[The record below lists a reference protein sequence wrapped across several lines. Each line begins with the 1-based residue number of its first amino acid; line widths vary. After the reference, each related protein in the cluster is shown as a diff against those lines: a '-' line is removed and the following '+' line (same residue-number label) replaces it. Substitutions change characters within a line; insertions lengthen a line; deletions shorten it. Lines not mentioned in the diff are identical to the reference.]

1 MDAKPVTLPAD
12 SSAAS
17 GRAGFLGLGLFRS
30 PRSRVIGGVAGG
42 IGELLGIDPVLVRV
56 AFALLTLSG
65 VAGILLYVILWAAVP
80 EDDGRMQVKEPGL
93 VRAASMG
100 LVVLG
105 LMILLRQGGLW
116 LGDALAWSVGLAG
129 LGVAVIWLR
138 SDDGSRARW
147 SRIADSSPENP
158 LDPLA
163 SGNVGRARLVMGSLL
178 LAAGVATFV
187 LQNDLLNAAP
197 SIVFSVTATVAGLSV
212 LFGPW
217 GWRLLR
223 QLAEERRE
231 RIRSEERAEMAAH
244 LHDSVLQTL
253 ALIQRTDQPREM
265 VALARN
271 QERELRA
278 WLGGASA
285 RADQTLSRAIEA
297 AASAVELQFKV
308 PIEVVTV
315 GDAPLDEK
323 GQAIVDACREAT
335 VNASK
340 HSGTAQVSV
349 YVEVESDA
357 INAYVR
363 DQGAGFDPDGVAS
376 DRRGIS
382 ESIKGRMERAGGTAS
397 IVSDPAAGTE
407 VHLVMPRGR

>member
-1 MDAKPVTLPAD
+1 MVLP
-12 SSAAS
+12 S
-17 GRAGFLGLGLFRS
+17 GVREH
-30 PRSRVIGGVAGG
+30 RVIGGVAGG

-65 VAGILLYVILWAAVP
+65 VAGVILYVILWAAVP
-80 EDDGRMQVKEPGL
+80 EDEGVMQIREPGI
-93 VRAASMG
+93 VRAAAMG

-116 LGDALAWSVGLAG
+116 LGDTLAWSVGLAG

-138 SDDGSRARW
+138 SDGASRARW
-147 SRIADSSPENP
+147 SGRMAGSLPDSR

-163 SGNVGRARLVMGSLL
+163 YGNLGRARLLAGSLL

-197 SIVFSVTATVAGLSV
+197 GIVFAVTVTMAGVSV

-217 GWRLLR
+217 AWRVLR
-223 QLAEERRE
+223 QLSEERRE

-265 VALARN
+265 VALARS

-278 WLGGASA
+278 WLGGGSA
-285 RADQTLSRAIEA
+285 LSDQTLSGAIEA
-297 AASAVELQFKV
+297 ASSAVELQFKV
-308 PIEVVTV
+308 PIEVVAV
-315 GDAPLDEK
+315 GDAPLDDR
-323 GQAIVDACREAT
+323 GQAVVDACREAT
-335 VNASK
+335 VNAAK
-340 HSGTAQVSV
+340 HSGAAQISV
-349 YVEVESDA
+349 YVEVESEA

-363 DQGAGFDPDGVAS
+363 DQGVGFDLDGIAS

-382 ESIKGRMERAGGTAS
+382 ESIQGRMERAGGTAS
-397 IVSDPAAGTE
+397 IVSEPGAGTE
-407 VHLVMPRGR
+407 VHLMMPRAR